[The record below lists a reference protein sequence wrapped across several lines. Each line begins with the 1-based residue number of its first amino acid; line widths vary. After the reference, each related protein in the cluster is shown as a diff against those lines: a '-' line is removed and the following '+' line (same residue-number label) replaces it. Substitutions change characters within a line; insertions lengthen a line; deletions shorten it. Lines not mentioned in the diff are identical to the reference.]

1 MPAHDLGAPASRKFD
16 IEVWLPSRN
25 DYGEVTSASNC
36 TDYQARRLGI
46 RHGKS
51 YAHTLN
57 ATGLAVPRIIM
68 ALLENGQREDGSVVL
83 PEALAPYMG
92 GKRVIGERK

>member
-1 MPAHDLGAPASRKFD
+1 MPAHDLGAAAARKFD

-46 RHGKS
+46 RHG
-51 YAHTLN
+51 A
-57 ATGLAVPRIIM
+57 
-68 ALLENGQREDGSVVL
+68 
-83 PEALAPYMG
+83 
-92 GKRVIGERK
+92 